1 MRSERR
7 GCRTSALS
15 STANFTSPATQDP
28 SRRTNSGFHL
38 KQCRLELE
46 ELGDELLGRAD
57 HRLSYGTG
65 DAADE
70 PARGVDCGAKRE
82 GRVGSEQSALP
93 GLRFDV
99 DATLRR
105 NKHVEPRAHGIQRET
120 QITFRPL
127 DYFFNPT
134 GANGMALYRRS
145 EQLSERLMLL
155 ARSSLLVEFRLPCR
169 VPRWEP
175 VPSPCRA
182 RR

>member
-1 MRSERR
+1 MSDKRVIVHRKLHVAGNPR
-7 GCRTSALS
+7 PV
-15 STANFTSPATQDP
+15 SPNEQ
-28 SRRTNSGFHL
+28 RIHL

-46 ELGDELLGRAD
+46 ELGDELLGRID
-57 HRLSYGTG
+57 HRLSYRTC

-105 NKHVEPRAHGIQRET
+105 NKQVQPRAHGIQRET

-145 EQLSERLMLL
+145 E
-155 ARSSLLVEFRLPCR
+155 
-169 VPRWEP
+169 
-175 VPSPCRA
+175 
-182 RR
+182 